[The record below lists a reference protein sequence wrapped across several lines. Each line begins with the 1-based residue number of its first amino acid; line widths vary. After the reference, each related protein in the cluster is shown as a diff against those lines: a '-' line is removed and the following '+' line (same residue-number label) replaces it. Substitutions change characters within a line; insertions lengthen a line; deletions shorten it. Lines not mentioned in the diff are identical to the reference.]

1 MAPPKRL
8 VLFVEGEGDAY
19 AVPVLVQRLLND
31 LAPWDCLFLD
41 RDALRVGNVAKLTG
55 RRAGEWARFIG
66 VARKRRNLGGILLLL
81 DGDVPPAGE
90 REFCA
95 RRTGWDFSRRAREQG
110 AGSLFSVASVFA
122 LQEYESWLIGG
133 IESLAGR
140 LLPPDGRPGVPPDIG
155 VLPPDPEKGPRSAKQ
170 WLGRHMASAYKP
182 TTDQEPLTRLLVEDL
197 EPLRQRG
204 LSSFRRLERALQQLV
219 TAIRSGNH
227 VVTPVPPD

>member
-133 IESLAGR
+133 IEALAGR
-140 LLPPDGRPGVPPDIG
+140 LLPPDGRPGVPPRHRRTAARPG
-155 VLPPDPEKGPRSAKQ
+155 KGAQERQA
-170 WLGRHMASAYKP
+170 MAGEAHGLRVQ
-182 TTDQEPLTRLLVEDL
+182 TDD
-197 EPLRQRG
+197 
-204 LSSFRRLERALQQLV
+204 
-219 TAIRSGNH
+219 
-227 VVTPVPPD
+227 